1 VSLNVTSVGAAGH
14 GYLTVWP
21 CDAAR
26 PTASNLNVVGGDI
39 VPNTVTVGVGG
50 AGTVCVYSQSG
61 TDVLVDL
68 TGTWSS
74 TAGLSAAP
82 VAPARLLDT
91 RTTGT
96 PMAAGQTLQLAVAG
110 SGAVPADVV
119 AVQVN
124 LTATQTARDGYLTV
138 WPCGGARPTAS
149 NLNPK
154 AGDTVAN
161 GATVGLG
168 GGQLCVYSSTQTHVI
183 VDLTAVMR

>member
-1 VSLNVTSVGAAGH
+1 M
-14 GYLTVWP
+14 WP
-21 CDAAR
+21 CDATR
-26 PTASNLNVVGGDI
+26 PTASSLNVAGGDI
-39 VPNTVTVGVGG
+39 VPNTVTVGVS
-50 AGTVCVYSQSG
+50 AASTVCVYTQSS
-61 TDVLVDL
+61 TDVVVDL

-91 RTTGT
+91 RSAGGA
-96 PMAAGQTLQLAVAG
+96 PMRPGQTIELPVAG
-110 SGAVPADVV
+110 VGAVPADIV

-124 LTATQTARDGYLTV
+124 LTATDTGHDGYLTV
-138 WPCGGARPTAS
+138 WPCGNARPTAS

-161 GATVGLG
+161 GATVGLTG
-168 GGQLCVYSSTQTHVI
+168 GRLCLYASTATHVI